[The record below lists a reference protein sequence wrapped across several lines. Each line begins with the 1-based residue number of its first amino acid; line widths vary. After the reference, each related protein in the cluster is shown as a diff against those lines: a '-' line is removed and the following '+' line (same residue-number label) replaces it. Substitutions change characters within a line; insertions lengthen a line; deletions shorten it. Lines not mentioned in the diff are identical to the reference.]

1 MTERFRFTH
10 DKITRVAPRD
20 QRFIVWD
27 STHRGLG
34 LRVTPRG
41 TRSFIVAYRFNG
53 YPRMLTI
60 GNSPPLTL
68 EQALERYSD
77 ALKSVAQARQM
88 RVQEHE
94 TPPAELRPARRK
106 RDRREARNGPI
117 AVCRADFAERLRAVT
132 RRQITE
138 SGRPPAPAPMVEW

>member
-10 DKITRVAPRD
+10 DKITRVASRD
-20 QRFIVWD
+20 HRFIVWD

-34 LRVTPRG
+34 LRITPRG

-53 YPRMLTI
+53 RPRMLTL
-60 GNSPPLTL
+60 GNAPPLTL

-88 RVQEHE
+88 RVHEHE
-94 TPPAELRPARRK
+94 TPPAELDPARRK
-106 RDRREARNGPI
+106 RERREAR
-117 AVCRADFAERLRAVT
+117 R
-132 RRQITE
+132 
-138 SGRPPAPAPMVEW
+138 